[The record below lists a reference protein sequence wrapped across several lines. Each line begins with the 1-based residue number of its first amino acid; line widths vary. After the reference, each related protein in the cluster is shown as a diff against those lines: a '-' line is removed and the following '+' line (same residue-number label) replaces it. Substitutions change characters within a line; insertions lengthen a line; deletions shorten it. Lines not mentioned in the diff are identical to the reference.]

1 MSNEINVGAISEA
14 LNNKVD
20 LNQLNTNEQGLE
32 YVSGLSMPSD
42 RYINLTLGANNTEYT
57 APANGYYCIS
67 QNVTQDKYLRLC
79 VMLNGMEY
87 YAFRLTAKSSNI
99 WGDYILPVKK
109 GDIVKLQY
117 SGITGSTNAFFR
129 FIYAQGESEE

>member
-42 RYINLTLGANNTEYT
+42 KYIDLTLGASGTTYI
-57 APANGYYCIS
+57 APANGWVS
-67 QNVTQDKYLRLC
+67 
-79 VMLNGMEY
+79 
-87 YAFRLTAKSSNI
+87 FRKIAGAPNLFIELINYNSNI
-99 WGDYILPVKK
+99 FVSNEAAFAESGIQIYLPVKK
-109 GDIVKLQY
+109 NDVFETKY
-117 SGITGSTNAFFR
+117 NATGANIAFR
-129 FIYAQGESEE
+129 FIYAQGEQ